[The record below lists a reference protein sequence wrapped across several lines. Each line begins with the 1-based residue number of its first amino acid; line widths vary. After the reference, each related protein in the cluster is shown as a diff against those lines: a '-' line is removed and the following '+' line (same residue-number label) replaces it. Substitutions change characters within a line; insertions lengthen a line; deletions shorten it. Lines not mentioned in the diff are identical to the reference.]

1 VRVAILGGTGSFGRA
16 LAARL
21 AAAGD
26 DEVVIGSRDAAR
38 ARETA
43 AELGG
48 GRVSGAANDDAVRG
62 ADLAVLAV
70 KADAALDTARDVAT
84 ALGTTPL
91 LSVASAIRFEKGVG
105 MLPDADALS
114 LAERVQAL
122 VQAPVAAG
130 LHSIAAANLADD
142 VPDEDALV
150 CGDDAHA
157 KDLALELAGRLVGG
171 RALDAGPL
179 ASARALEGLT
189 AVIVNLNRR
198 YKAHAGLRVTGV
210 QSGNRAG

>member
-1 VRVAILGGTGSFGRA
+1 VKVAILGGTGSFGRA

-21 AAAGD
+21 AAVGE
-26 DEVVIGSRDAAR
+26 DEIVIGSRDAAR

-43 AELGG
+43 AELGD
-48 GRVSGAANDDAVRG
+48 GRVSGATNDDAVRG

-70 KADAALDTARDVAT
+70 KADGTLETAAAVAA

-91 LSVASAIRFEKGVG
+91 LCVGSAIRFAKGVG
-105 MLPDADALS
+105 MLPDPDALS
-114 LAERVQAL
+114 LAERVRAL

-130 LHSIAAANLADD
+130 LHSIAASNLEQDA
-142 VPDEDALV
+142 PDEDAFV
-150 CGDDAHA
+150 CGDDEDA
-157 KDLALELAGRLVGG
+157 KALALELAGRLVGG

-198 YKAHAGLRVTGV
+198 YKAHAGIRVTGV
-210 QSGNRAG
+210 E